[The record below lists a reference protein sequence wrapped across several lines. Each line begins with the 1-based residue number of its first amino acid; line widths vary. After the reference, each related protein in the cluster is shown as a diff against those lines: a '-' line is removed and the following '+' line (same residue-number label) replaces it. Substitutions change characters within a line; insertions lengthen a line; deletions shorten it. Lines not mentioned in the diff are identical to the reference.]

1 MSIYRVGYREDD
13 CQATLYNHGC
23 NWNCGICSYKLR
35 EGFAPSRTLSTK
47 EVLSELTSFHIDKLL
62 ILGGEPMTCPDL
74 DVIVAKVKERRAI
87 IRIAHSNASILP
99 PQGVDEI
106 GISLRAF
113 SRRKHQQLTGTT
125 NTKVLGNIYAIHDR
139 GLRMEVST
147 ILIPQI
153 VGADEIA
160 KVAAFLA
167 DVDPAIPFHISSYL
181 PVPGISWRRPT
192 REEMAE
198 AVLVA
203 REHLKTV
210 SWSSLSV
217 NDYLASSSRDTMQHR
232 DGVF

>member
-1 MSIYRVGYREDD
+1 MPIYRVGYREDD

-23 NWNCGICSYKLR
+23 NWNCGICSYRLR
-35 EGFAPSRTLSTK
+35 EGIAPSRMLSTE
-47 EVLSELTSFHIDKLL
+47 EVLSELSSFHVDKLL

-74 DVIVAKVKERRAI
+74 DEIVASVKEKRAI
-87 IRIAHSNASILP
+87 VRVAHSNASILP
-99 PQGVDEI
+99 PEGVDEI
-106 GISLRAF
+106 GISLRAH

-139 GLRMEVST
+139 GVRMEVST

-153 VGADEIA
+153 VGADEIG

-167 DVDPAIPFHISSYL
+167 DVDPMIPFHISSYL
-181 PVPGISWRRPT
+181 PVPGISWRGPT
-192 REEMAE
+192 HEEIAE

-203 REHLKTV
+203 KEHLKLV
-210 SWSSLSV
+210 SWSALSV
-217 NDYLASSSRDTMQHR
+217 SDHLASSSRDTMQHR